1 MQFKRLEIENFGPF
15 HGKHSF
21 DLRIENSLKTPRPI
35 IIIGGKNGTGKTSLL
50 DALKICLYGNYFRG
64 KRMPERM
71 YKKFLQQRLHRN
83 HDGTT
88 ADSASITLEFD
99 YSQSGHVDNY
109 TVKRVLKNSHHQ
121 IIETLEVRQNDKPL
135 QDVDEDQWQDFL
147 LELIPPGLSRLFFF
161 DGEQI
166 QNLAKTEG
174 DRKYIVNAIDSLL
187 GLDIIERLQSD
198 LRIYSV
204 RKWKAIDRSV
214 EEKFLE
220 YQNKKK
226 TLENRLDSI
235 LQEKAD
241 LRSKIRRI
249 EEDIESQERRI
260 AMEGGS
266 FGSKREQLKIQIR
279 KIDEDIEKV
288 KEEIRG
294 LCSNLLPFAF
304 VPDLCVALRDRLRKE
319 EKEQQR
325 AAALAFLTSI
335 LEEWEKDFN
344 LPSPLSS
351 IHLPKQQKLEL
362 VRMIMNEL
370 KSRIETVNNSCHEII
385 HPISS
390 VERNEILG
398 WIDASL
404 NDIPTHLKQV
414 SLKLE
419 KLVRDRQ
426 KKERFLYSAPSDD
439 VLNPLFK
446 HLGKL
451 HEELGVLQEQYRSL
465 EEEAYKINNELNQVI
480 RALAKSAEEIDKV
493 QRISERLTVV
503 TKIQKI
509 LEEYQSRLRG
519 EKIKLFC
526 QNFLECFNFL
536 FNKKNFIQKVSV
548 DSDSFEILLMG
559 EKDIVIPKSELSA
572 GERQIYAIA
581 LLWALARTSGRQ
593 LSFIIDTPLARL
605 DAGHRKNIVNKFLHN
620 ASHQVIL
627 FSTDTEIDQ
636 AYFNDLQPYVSKAYL
651 LEFDTNQQATQVM
664 KGYFWKPR
672 EEVIVYELQ

>member
-1 MQFKRLEIENFGPF
+1 MQFKSLEIENFGPF
-15 HGKHSF
+15 RGKHSF
-21 DLRIENSLKTPRPI
+21 DLRIENSQKTHRPI

-71 YKKFLQQRLHRN
+71 YKKFLQQRLHRCR
-83 HDGTT
+83 DGTA
-88 ADSASITLEFD
+88 ADSASITVEFD

-109 TVKRVLKNSHHQ
+109 VVKRVLKNSSHQ
-121 IIETLEVRQNDKPL
+121 IIETLEIRQNNKPL

-147 LELIPPGLSRLFFF
+147 LELIPPGLSKLFFF

-166 QNLAKTEG
+166 QNLAKAEG
-174 DRKYIVNAIDSLL
+174 DNKYIVSAIDSLL

-198 LRIYSV
+198 LRIYSM
-204 RKWKAIDRSV
+204 RKSKAIDRSV

-226 TLENRLDSI
+226 SLESRLDFI
-235 LQEKAD
+235 LQEKAN

-249 EEDIESQERRI
+249 EEEIESQERRI

-288 KEEIRG
+288 KEEIRE
-294 LCSNLLPFAF
+294 LCSDLLPFAF

-325 AAALAFLTSI
+325 AAALTFLTSI
-335 LEEWEKDFN
+335 LGEWEKDFN
-344 LPSPLSS
+344 VTSPLSS
-351 IHLPKQQKLEL
+351 IHLPQQQKLEL
-362 VRMIMNEL
+362 VRMVMNEL
-370 KSRIETVNNSCHEII
+370 RSRIESMNNLCPEII

-398 WIDASL
+398 WIDITL
-404 NDIPTHLKQV
+404 NDIPIHLRQL

-465 EEEAYKINNELNQVI
+465 EEEANKTNNELNQVI
-480 RALAKSAEEIDKV
+480 RALTRSADEIDKV
-493 QRISERLTVV
+493 QRISERLTMV
-503 TKIQKI
+503 TKIKKI
-509 LEEYQSRLRG
+509 LEEYQIWLRE

-526 QNFLECFNFL
+526 QNFLECFSFL
-536 FNKKNFIQKVSV
+536 FNKKDFIQKVSV
-548 DSDSFEILLMG
+548 DSDSFNIILIG
-559 EKDIVIPKSELSA
+559 EKDTVIPKSELSA

-593 LSFIIDTPLARL
+593 LPFIIDTPLARL
-605 DAGHRKNIVNKFLHN
+605 DTGHRKSIVNKFLHN

-636 AYFNDLQPYVSKAYL
+636 AYFNDLQSYISKAYL
-651 LEFDTNQQATQVM
+651 LEFDTNQQATRVM
-664 KGYFWKPR
+664 KGYFWKPK
-672 EEVIVYELQ
+672 EELIVYELQ